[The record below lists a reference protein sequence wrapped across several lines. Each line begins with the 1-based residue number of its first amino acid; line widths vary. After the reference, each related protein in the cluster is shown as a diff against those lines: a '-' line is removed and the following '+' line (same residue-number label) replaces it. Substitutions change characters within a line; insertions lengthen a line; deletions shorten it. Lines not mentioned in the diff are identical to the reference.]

1 MVESKPLKKKMK
13 DTLYQFY
20 IIPSSWH
27 CASSIW
33 HDTSRQSVYPLDSRH
48 VHALYAAR
56 SAFCM
61 SLPFNFVASCSQ
73 PCNWKLLCCNNA
85 TRQHSHR
92 PHYQS
97 RQLITTLQ
105 KKINFFGLCSIF
117 PFVCLLLCH
126 SLLIYQHVSSFSTG
140 LFMVLISLISPPC
153 AWLLFLGAL

>member
-1 MVESKPLKKKMK
+1 MLHLSDMIPVDSQYIHWTRVLFMHCMPHDPL
-13 DTLYQFY
+13 
-20 IIPSSWH
+20 
-27 CASSIW
+27 
-33 HDTSRQSVYPLDSRH
+33 
-48 VHALYAAR
+48 
-56 SAFCM
+56 CM

-73 PCNWKLLCCNNA
+73 PCSWKPLCCNNA

-105 KKINFFGLCSIF
+105 NKINFFGLCSIF

-153 AWLLFLGAL
+153 A